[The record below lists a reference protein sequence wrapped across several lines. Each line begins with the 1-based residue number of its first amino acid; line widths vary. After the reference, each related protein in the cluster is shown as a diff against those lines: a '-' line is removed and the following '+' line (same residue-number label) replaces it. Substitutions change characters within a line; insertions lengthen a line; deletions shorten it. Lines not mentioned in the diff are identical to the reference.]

1 MNEIYTLSMNTATAD
16 MQSHHFPV
24 CLCFTMGCVWV
35 AAVAVLPNL
44 LVNLTAKLK
53 LYFPYKI
60 LNELLGMI

>member
-1 MNEIYTLSMNTATAD
+1 MNEIYTLSMNTAMAD

-24 CLCFTMGCVWV
+24 YLCFTMGCVWM
-35 AAVAVLPNL
+35 AAVAVLSNL
-44 LVNLTAKLK
+44 LVNLTAQLK